1 MFNKVILKGIKI
13 RRTLIALALLGG
25 SLAVHADREDSLQS
39 YNYAMHATSIQLLQR
54 FIISWLLSM

>member
-25 SLAVHADREDSLQS
+25 SLAMHADSRG
-39 YNYAMHATSIQLLQR
+39 
-54 FIISWLLSM
+54 